1 MNYRVSPYLLV
12 AGSLLLIAGCGE
24 KPYAQIRQQRQEK
37 LALAQTGEGDD
48 AALVKKEPTK
58 KKSPSKSVKTM
69 NLAEAL
75 EARDYYE
82 QEQNDDMLLKVIPHL
97 MGLSTDFNQLAS
109 LAIELADIQL
119 SMGDLDTAL
128 KSYAQFISSY
138 PGHTELQGARYR
150 QILASWWN
158 ALEPDRDQAATRA
171 ALSFAAAYI
180 KDYPQENA
188 ELFKVQEVLL
198 ACYRRLVDHELYAA
212 KFYMTRYQQTERVSS
227 LDAAQARLVF
237 LQTEFLPAIKAY
249 DRQLTDLYESLTQA
263 LETIAVEGE
272 KLTTAARAELLAKQ
286 FLLVTPQRDPGTP
299 SVHARDKF

>member
-1 MNYRVSPYLLV
+1 MNYHVSSSLLV

-24 KPYAQIRQQRQEK
+24 KPYAQIRKQRQEK
-37 LALAQTGEGDD
+37 LALAQVAQGDD
-48 AALVKKEPTK
+48 ASQAKKELVK
-58 KKSPSKSVKTM
+58 KKSPSKSVKAM

-75 EARDYYE
+75 EAKEYYE

-138 PGHTELQGARYR
+138 PGHAEVQGARYR

-171 ALSFAAAYI
+171 ALNFAATYI

-188 ELFKVQEVLL
+188 DLLKVQEILL

-212 KFYMTRYQQTERVSS
+212 QFYMTRYQQTERVTA

-237 LQTEFLPAIKAY
+237 LQTELLPSIKAY
-249 DRQLTDLYESLTQA
+249 DRQLSDLYDSLTQA
-263 LETIAVEGE
+263 METIAVEGE

-286 FLLVTPQRDPGTP
+286 FLLVTPQRAPGAP
-299 SVHARDKF
+299 RVHARDKF